1 MKPQVKPTTKNSPK
15 ITTGDSKGKFN
26 GSAEEYAAPHTMDGK
41 RYSVA
46 SFQAKMDAVPYA
58 TDKSAQDADL
68 KDPLPNGVSYGVAR
82 EKTSGIEM
90 RGAGAATKGRMSR
103 GPMA

>member
-15 ITTGDSKGKFN
+15 VVTGDSKGKSN
-26 GSAEEYAAPHTMDGK
+26 GPAEEYAPAHTMSGK
-41 RYSVA
+41 RYDAA
-46 SFQAKMDAVPYA
+46 SFQAKMDSVPLA
-58 TDKSAQDADL
+58 TDKAGKDVDL
-68 KDPLPNGVSYGVAR
+68 RDPLPNGVSFGVAR